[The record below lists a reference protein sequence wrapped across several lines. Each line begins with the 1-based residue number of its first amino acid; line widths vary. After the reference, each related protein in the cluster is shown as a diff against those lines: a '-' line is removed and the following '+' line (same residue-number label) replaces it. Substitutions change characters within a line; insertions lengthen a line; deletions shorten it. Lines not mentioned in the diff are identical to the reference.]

1 MVLILFRFFI
11 GIYQE
16 MRHAF
21 CLDVDKIISH
31 TNKYMVKVPVIAKK
45 RTIKCPNLGENTIS
59 IKH

>member
-1 MVLILFRFFI
+1 
-11 GIYQE
+11 

-31 TNKYMVKVPVIAKK
+31 TNKDMVKVPVIAKK